1 MIYYLRNKK
10 YPYFNT
16 QKEKTQFINELEY
29 WQIPTQEQKIIANFI
44 FDKEWCAPT
53 LSIDINLKIVKK
65 KGVQHGI
72 VFCKP
77 PLDNKNSYIEFKVIM
92 KIPCKGR
99 SHLFLGLVDKAVYK
113 YDNLISTLWKDS
125 PSSVYWDT
133 WNTKLIRTDENGAQ
147 TATMNGYGCQCEET
161 ETRFSIKYNS
171 LEQNVTFFKNGI
183 SMGVAFRKVPSG
195 LTPALDIWFEEGSV
209 EIINKDNNEEKTFL

>member
-16 QKEKTQFINELEY
+16 PKEKTQFLAELEY
-29 WQIPTQEQKIIANFI
+29 WQVPSMEQKAKPNFM
-44 FDKEWCAPT
+44 FDKEWCALT
-53 LSIDINLKIVKK
+53 LYLDANSKIIKK
-65 KGVQHGI
+65 KGIQHGI

-77 PLDNKNSYIEFKVIM
+77 ALDKNFPFIEFRVIM
-92 KIPCKGR
+92 KTPCRGR
-99 SHLFLGLVDKAVYK
+99 SHLFLGLVDKSVYK
-113 YDNLISTLWKDS
+113 YENLISTLWKDS
-125 PSSVYWDT
+125 PSSFYWDT

-161 ETRFSIKYNS
+161 ETIFSIKYNAEEKS
-171 LEQNVTFFKNGI
+171 VSFYKNGI
-183 SMGVAFRKVPSG
+183 CMGVAFRKVPSG

-209 EIINKDNNEEKTFL
+209 EIINKEDIEERNFL